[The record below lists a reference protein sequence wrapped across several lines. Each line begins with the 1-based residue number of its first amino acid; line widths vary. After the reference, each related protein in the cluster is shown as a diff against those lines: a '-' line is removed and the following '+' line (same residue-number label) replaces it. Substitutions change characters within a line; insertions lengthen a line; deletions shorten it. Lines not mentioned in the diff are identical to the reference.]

1 VIPAA
6 PAKKAPVKKIP
17 PKDVKQESSEFD
29 SDEFLDDE
37 VSNNGRFHAPIKK
50 GPAKKS
56 SSKAVK
62 KKQLSPNHHVD
73 SDGQDWWDY
82 SNIEPWHNN
91 NSLFWW
97 IAGK

>member
-1 VIPAA
+1 
-6 PAKKAPVKKIP
+6 
-17 PKDVKQESSEFD
+17 
-29 SDEFLDDE
+29 
-37 VSNNGRFHAPIKK
+37 VSNYDGRFHAPIKK